1 MSDKKEPIDHQR
13 YFNDPEYRKEVLAE
27 RKARE
32 ENSEEPSSKYGF
44 SSDNLRKK
52 IITWTGAV
60 AATLLVVVIGYV
72 IFLFQGL
79 PPLEKL
85 ENPDTAI
92 ATEVRSRDGV
102 VLDKYFTENR
112 TWVPYD
118 QISPHVINALVAT
131 EDHRFYNH
139 WGIDMVRTLAIPF
152 NLMRGRVEGGSTLSQ
167 QLARN
172 LYKEIGLKFSI
183 SRKFRE

>member
-32 ENSEEPSSKYGF
+32 ENTPETSSKYGF
-44 SSDNLRKK
+44 RSDNLRKK
-52 IITWTGAV
+52 IITWTGAIAAIFLV
-60 AATLLVVVIGYV
+60 AVIGYV

-92 ATEVRSRDGV
+92 ATEVRSRDGA

-112 TWVPYD
+112 SSFH
-118 QISPHVINALVAT
+118 SPNI
-131 EDHRFYNH
+131 F
-139 WGIDMVRTLAIPF
+139 
-152 NLMRGRVEGGSTLSQ
+152 
-167 QLARN
+167 
-172 LYKEIGLKFSI
+172 
-183 SRKFRE
+183 